1 MLPLPLA
8 LPDYI
13 DAEAWDAFVQM
24 RREIHKPLTDRGA
37 VRLLKRLQAIHD
49 AGMDVNE
56 SLDQSSDMRW
66 QDVYP
71 VKALEIQ
78 KPAVSDY
85 QRTKARLDENTRR
98 KASPPPPEV
107 AEKLNRLRRVA

>member
-1 MLPLPLA
+1 MTLIA
-8 LPDYI
+8 LPQYI
-13 DAEAWDAFVQM
+13 DAEAWDAFVEM
-24 RREIHKPLTDRGA
+24 RREIGKPLTDRGA
-37 VRLLKRLQAIHD
+37 VRLLKRLQAIHE

-71 VKALEIQ
+71 VKAMEIV

-85 QRTKARLDENTRR
+85 QRTKARLDAQTQR
-98 KASPPPPEV
+98 KASPIPPEV
-107 AEKLNRLRRVA
+107 AARLNQLRRVA